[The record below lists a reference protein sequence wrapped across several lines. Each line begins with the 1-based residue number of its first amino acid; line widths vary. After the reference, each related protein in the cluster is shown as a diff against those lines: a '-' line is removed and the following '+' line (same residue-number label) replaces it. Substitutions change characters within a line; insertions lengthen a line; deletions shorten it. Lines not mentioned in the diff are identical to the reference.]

1 MKRHLFSILTIFAII
16 SCNPM
21 VDDSEVPH
29 VIVNVEINLNDI
41 DNVDLSQI
49 GGYIYVEGGVRGIIL
64 RRESQDIY
72 RAFDRN
78 CTFQPADECAVVDMH
93 TSGFYMEDTCC
104 NSTFDLSGFPTG
116 GPAEYPLREYGVAVA
131 GDILYIYN
139 N

>member
-1 MKRHLFSILTIFAII
+1 
-16 SCNPM
+16 M

-93 TSGFYMEDTCC
+93 SSGFYMEDTCC